1 MVFSEKVFPENP
13 WDKIVIVISTSTWEI
28 FRQFIFFR
36 EKKKKKTK
44 WQELLKEGK
53 YI

>member
-13 WDKIVIVISTSTWEI
+13 WDNSHCNIYEYMGNIPSIHLLS
-28 FRQFIFFR
+28 R
-36 EKKKKKTK
+36 KKKTK